1 MIPYKS
7 IYKHRLA
14 QGGGINNIDLFSLLK
29 KCFFKF
35 PHSASVDKNPTDYEI
50 EGCLILKTYY
60 YSLEHDENFDYALGF
75 IELHED
81 IAKMFPNQNI
91 CNILAYQKN
100 PESEKNP
107 LKQKKIQIL
116 YEKDLGKNEN
126 IPYDQETKESKFLV
140 SPQEIS
146 EFFAYF
152 SNASFNFRDNKC
164 ADNDFEFL
172 QIKILLNENHSIKNW
187 TFFIDE
193 EIIDF
198 GDIQSYLNQ
207 SYHNIDPIEDEE
219 TIENYYHND
228 PESLFYLY
236 KTLMKAKQ
244 DDVDKLLVCWGRA
257 KKFAMLKGFTKSSRE
272 ILGLETEKYYLDNDE
287 EIRIEALHSILNQLQ
302 NKFIRILEKSILKN
316 QENKEEEYKKEDLEL
331 ENNTNANQGEEGN
344 EQDNEDAEGNL
355 QNDEEFHVNSTL
367 LWHECPDIDPR
378 DKLLFVK
385 LLLSQDSISFKSFEM
400 VREILENNPYD
411 PETLAHCYFKI
422 GEIMLEIIDERTS
435 YLGFFGDTKYELFS
449 LQGVEKYLLKAYNT
463 LSQAFG
469 NYDYKVLDVVFELLK
484 VYKRMNNFVEA
495 YKFCFIAHHIMKI
508 YLNDSDLKFKR
519 NRKRFFK
526 DKMKK
531 IHALSQ
537 ISYVIFRNASLRKCL
552 KRKEILIEMVINY
565 I

>member
-7 IYKHRLA
+7 IYKHRLTH
-14 QGGGINNIDLFSLLK
+14 GGDINNIDLFSLLQ
-29 KCFFKF
+29 KCFFKV
-35 PHSASVDKNPTDYEI
+35 PQSTSAIKNPTDYEI
-50 EGCLILKTYY
+50 EGCLILKNYY
-60 YSLEHDENFDYALGF
+60 YSLEHDSNFDYALGF

-81 IAKMFPNQNI
+81 IAKMFPNQNL

-107 LKQKKIQIL
+107 WKQKKIQIL
-116 YEKDLGKNEN
+116 YEKDLGKNKQ
-126 IPYDQETKESKFLV
+126 IPQEQEIKESKSLV
-140 SPQEIS
+140 SPKEIS

-152 SNASFNFRDNKC
+152 SAASFCFRDNKC

-172 QIKILLNENHSIKNW
+172 QIKILLDENHNIKTWN
-187 TFFIDE
+187 FFIDE
-193 EIIDF
+193 NIIDF

-257 KKFAMLKGFTKSSRE
+257 KKFAMIKGFDKTSRE
-272 ILGLETEKYYLDNDE
+272 ILLLEVEKYYLDNDE
-287 EIRIEALHSILNQLQ
+287 EIRIEALHSILNQMQ
-302 NKFIRILEKSILKN
+302 SNFVRILQKSLLKN
-316 QENKEEEYKKEDLEL
+316 QENQEEEKKIEDPEL
-331 ENNTNANQGEEGN
+331 EQTTNANQEEEEQEN
-344 EQDNEDAEGNL
+344 ENFEGDL
-355 QNDEEFHVNSTL
+355 QNDEEFHVNPTF

-378 DKLLFVK
+378 DKILFAK
-385 LLLSQDSISFKSFEM
+385 LLLSQDSISFKSFERA
-400 VREILENNPYD
+400 REILENNPYD

-449 LQGVEKYLLKAYNT
+449 LQGVEKYLCKAYNI

-484 VYKRMNNFVEA
+484 VYKRMSNFVEA

-508 YLNDSDLKFKR
+508 YLSDSDLKFKR

-537 ISYVIFRNASLRKCL
+537 MLFVISRNTSLRKCL
-552 KRKEILIEMVINY
+552 KRKEILIEMIINY